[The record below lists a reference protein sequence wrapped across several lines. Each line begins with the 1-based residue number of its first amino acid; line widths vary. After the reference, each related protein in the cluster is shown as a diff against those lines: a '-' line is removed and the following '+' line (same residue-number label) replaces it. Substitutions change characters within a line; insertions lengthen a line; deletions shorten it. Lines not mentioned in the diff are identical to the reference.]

1 MLDGKAHGRSQWLL
15 SLRSVASGL
24 KKPLLARFASFCICC
39 VIYTFFQRF
48 ERLFNFMFHSIYR
61 LNFDK
66 FRDTAPLDPLHFSG
80 RKIEGLILLLCMGC
94 KSQKN
99 TGKVTIF
106 GEDYLQA
113 ALMSGPKSLML
124 TFPNPSFIRKC

>member
-1 MLDGKAHGRSQWLL
+1 MDTHARSQWLL
-15 SLRSVASGL
+15 SLRSVASCL

-48 ERLFNFMFHSIYR
+48 ERLFDFMFHSIYR
-61 LNFDK
+61 LNFAK
-66 FRDTAPLDPLHFSG
+66 FRDTAPLGPLHFSG
-80 RKIEGLILLLCMGC
+80 RKIEGLILLSCMGR
-94 KSQKN
+94 KSQKT

-124 TFPNPSFIRKC
+124 TFPRPSFIRKC